1 MNRDKPIGISNLSL
15 YLPRPHIDL
24 NALLEHRIRSNPSLE
39 RRLRRALS
47 TTGQL
52 DMRFPEMWQ
61 DNSTLAAQSA
71 HDLLTGANAPDISKL
86 RYISVG
92 TETPVDHSKPVAA
105 YVEGMLQRG
114 GLDVPTSLSTSQVQ
128 HACAGGTIAMMS
140 VGALLQLSSRD
151 DESGVVICSD
161 IARYDAPSTA
171 EITQGAGAV
180 ALSIENNPK
189 LLELDLA
196 TPGYSSKDV
205 DDFFRP
211 LGSATAKVKGG
222 YSVQCYHEALDAA
235 FLDHCARRDTA
246 PADVLAETDM
256 FVVHVPFYRMAITAM
271 TNLLSKHLGGA
282 DGDIERFLVDR
293 GFYDG
298 LEPTRYVGN
307 IYSGSAYMALMF
319 QLAERYNTLGNDI
332 AGKNV
337 LLASYGSGN
346 TMLVLS
352 MRIADDAPQVIA
364 EWEPEHALA
373 DTRETSIEEYEAW
386 LGCPLDREEYARRV
400 QGTEIPRDAFYLA
413 SIREDGYREYRVG

>member
-1 MNRDKPIGISNLSL
+1 MNRERPVGISDLSL
-15 YLPRPHIDL
+15 YLPRPHIEL
-24 NALLEHRIRSNPSLE
+24 NSLVEYRIQSNPSLE

-47 TTGQL
+47 TTGQI
-52 DMRFPEMWQ
+52 DMRFPELWQ
-61 DNSTLAAQSA
+61 DNSTLAAQST
-71 HDLLTGANAPDISKL
+71 HNLLTAGSAPDISKL

-114 GLDVPTSLSTSQVQ
+114 GLDVPTSLSTFQVQ
-128 HACAGGTIAMMS
+128 HACAGGTVALMG
-140 VGALLQLSSRD
+140 VGALLQLSSRE

-180 ALSIENNPK
+180 ALSVENDPK
-189 LLELDLA
+189 LVEIDLA

-211 LGSATAKVKGG
+211 LGSTTAKVKGG

-235 FLDHCARRDTA
+235 FLDHCARRGTE
-246 PADVLAETDM
+246 PKKVLAETDM

-271 TNLLSKHLGGA
+271 SNLLSKHIGGA
-282 DGDIERFLVDR
+282 EHDIERFLADR

-298 LEPTRYVGN
+298 LDPTRSIGN
-307 IYSGSAYMALMF
+307 IYSGSVYMALMF
-319 QLAERYNTLGNDI
+319 QLAERYNALGDDI
-332 AGKNV
+332 VGKNV

-346 TMLVLS
+346 TMVVLS
-352 MRIADDAPQVIA
+352 MRVAESAPQVIA
-364 EWEPEHALA
+364 EWDIERILA
-373 DTRETSIEEYEAW
+373 DSRETSVEEYEAW
-386 LGCPLDREEYARRV
+386 LEFPLDREAYAQRIEGMEV
-400 QGTEIPRDAFYLA
+400 PRGAYYLA

>member
-1 MNRDKPIGISNLSL
+1 MNRDKPIGISDLSL
-15 YLPRPHIDL
+15 YLPRPHIEL
-24 NALLEHRIRSNPSLE
+24 RTLLEHRIRSTPSLE

-52 DMRFPEMWQ
+52 DMRFPELWQ
-61 DNSTLAAQSA
+61 DNSTLAAQST
-71 HDLLTGANAPDISKL
+71 HDLLTAKHAPDISRL

-114 GLDVPTSLSTSQVQ
+114 GLDIPTSLSTSQVQ
-128 HACAGGTIAMMS
+128 HACAGGTVALMS
-140 VGALLQLSSRD
+140 VGALLQLSSCE

-180 ALSIENNPK
+180 AMSVENDPK
-189 LLELDLA
+189 LVEMDLA

-211 LGSATAKVKGG
+211 LGSTTAKVKGG

-235 FLDHCARRDTA
+235 FLDHCARRESA
-246 PADVLAETDM
+246 PDKVLTETDM

-271 TNLLSKHLGGA
+271 SNLLSKHVGGA
-282 DGDIERFLVDR
+282 EQDIERFLDDR

-298 LEPTRYVGN
+298 LDPTRYIGN

-319 QLAERYNTLGNDI
+319 QLAERYSALGDDI
-332 AGKNV
+332 VGKSV

-346 TMLVLS
+346 TMVVLS
-352 MRIADDAPQVIA
+352 MKVAETAPQVIA
-364 EWEPEHALA
+364 EWNLDRVLA
-373 DTRETSIEEYEAW
+373 NTRETSIDEYEAW
-386 LGCPLDREEYARRV
+386 LEYPFNREEYAQRIENI
-400 QGTEIPRDAFYLA
+400 EIPSGAYHLA